1 MKKQN
6 ILGVIKMAI
15 SRTLKEL
22 KKAMIKANISL
33 NTALMITTY
42 LQTEEQRREMIN
54 YLTQMKNIM
63 TDHQAIQHIE
73 KILNKKD

>member
-1 MKKQN
+1 
-6 ILGVIKMAI
+6 MAI

-42 LQTEEQRREMIN
+42 LQTEEQRREMIK
-54 YLTQMKNIM
+54 YLTQMKDIM
-63 TDHQAIQHIE
+63 TEHQAIQHIE

>member
-1 MKKQN
+1 
-6 ILGVIKMAI
+6 MAI

>member
-1 MKKQN
+1 
-6 ILGVIKMAI
+6 MAI

-54 YLTQMKNIM
+54 YLTQMKDIM

>member
-1 MKKQN
+1 
-6 ILGVIKMAI
+6 MAI

-42 LQTEEQRREMIN
+42 LQTEEQRREMIK